1 MVWFTFKPG
10 LKAIQAA
17 WLFLLLAGVAVGV
30 AVAEQFPDP
39 QARIRALEEQV
50 RQLEERLARL
60 EASAVQ
66 PQAAVSVPA
75 QAPSTPAAPEVS
87 APSTPAALEVS
98 VPPAEAPVEAP
109 TGAATPVQ
117 TVSVTASSPP
127 IKDSEESV
135 RLPFAGYMEFHLN
148 KPRGE
153 SAQFDFHRFVL
164 LFGHSFSSRIK
175 FWSELELEHSIVE
188 GGEEKGELELE
199 QAYLDFYLNPYFNLR
214 GGMVLAPMGVINER
228 HEPPSFFGV
237 ERPMVDTVIIPS
249 TWFDLG
255 VGAWGDLG
263 RGFTYR
269 FYMMSPL
276 DATGFSADEGLR
288 GGRQKGFRSNVRNVA
303 RTARVEYRGIPR
315 LTLGGS
321 IWAGRTGFDTPN
333 LNVPV
338 RLGSFDGRYS
348 WRRLEFRGQ
357 YAHGWMRE
365 AGLLN
370 RVLQRRRGANP
381 NIAEQI
387 RGFYLE
393 GAVYMLPFHS
403 SQNLAVFTRYENF
416 DTQYRM
422 PAGFSPLKQFDRSSW
437 TVGASYF
444 PHPDVVFK
452 ADYVFNR
459 NASQVIGSRN
469 QFNLGLGWWF

>member
-1 MVWFTFKPG
+1 MVLFIFKPR
-10 LKAIQAA
+10 LKKIVTA
-17 WLFLLLAGVAVGV
+17 WLFFLLAGVAV
-30 AVAEQFPDP
+30 AQQSPAQAPAQAPDP
-39 QARIRALEEQV
+39 EARIRTLEEQV
-50 RQLEERLARL
+50 RVLEERLARL
-60 EASAVQ
+60 EAGTAP
-66 PQAAVSVPA
+66 PQAAAAASAP
-75 QAPSTPAAPEVS
+75 APSTGVAPKVPVSPPEV
-87 APSTPAALEVS
+87 PVS
-98 VPPAEAPVEAP
+98 PVEAP
-109 TGAATPVQ
+109 AGAAARLQAIPI
-117 TVSVTASSPP
+117 TATSPP
-127 IKDSEESV
+127 VKDSEESV

-153 SAQFDFHRFVL
+153 SGQFDFHRFVL

-175 FWSELELEHSIVE
+175 FWSELELEHSLVE

-228 HEPPSFFGV
+228 HEPPAFFGV

-269 FYMMSPL
+269 FYLMSPL

-288 GGRQKGFRSNVRNVA
+288 GGRQKGSRSNLRNVA

-321 IWAGRTGFDTPN
+321 VWAGRTGFDTPN
-333 LNVPV
+333 LDVPV

-348 WRRLEFRGQ
+348 WRRVEFRGQ
-357 YAHGWMRE
+357 YAHGQIQE

-370 RVLQRRRGANP
+370 RTLQRRIGINP

-393 GAVYMLPFHS
+393 SAVYLLPFHS

-422 PAGFSPLKQFDRSSW
+422 PSGFLPLKQFDRSSW

-459 NASQVIGSRN
+459 NASQVIRPRDQVN
-469 QFNLGLGWWF
+469 FGLGWWF

>member
-1 MVWFTFKPG
+1 MVWFTFKPR
-10 LKAIQAA
+10 LKKIQAT
-17 WLFLLLAGVAVGV
+17 WLFFLLAVGAVGA
-30 AVAEQFPDP
+30 AVAEQSPDP

-60 EASAVQ
+60 EASAVR
-66 PQAAVSVPA
+66 PQAAVSAPTT
-75 QAPSTPAAPEVS
+75 APSTPASP
-87 APSTPAALEVS
+87 EVS
-98 VPPAEAPVEAP
+98 VPPVEAP
-109 TGAATPVQ
+109 AGTAAPVQ
-117 TVSVTASSPP
+117 AVSVTASSPP

-135 RLPFAGYMEFHLN
+135 NLPYAGYMEFHLN

-214 GGMVLAPMGVINER
+214 GGMVLAPMGIINER
-228 HEPPSFFGV
+228 HEPPAFFGV

-269 FYMMSPL
+269 FYLMSPL

-288 GGRQKGFRSNVRNVA
+288 GGRQKGFRSNVRNLA

-321 IWAGRTGFDTPN
+321 IWAGRTGFDTPD
-333 LNVPV
+333 LDAPV

-348 WRRLEFRGQ
+348 WSRLEFRGQ
-357 YAHGWMRE
+357 YAHGWIRE

-370 RVLQRRRGANP
+370 RTLQRRRGVNP

-393 GAVYMLPFHS
+393 GGVYLLPFHS

-422 PAGFSPLKQFDRSSW
+422 PDGFLPLAQFDRSSW

-459 NASQVIGSRN
+459 NASQVIETRD

>member
-1 MVWFTFKPG
+1 MVLLIFKPG
-10 LKAIQAA
+10 LKKIVTVC
-17 WLFLLLAGVAVGV
+17 LFFLLAGA
-30 AVAEQFPDP
+30 AVAQQSSDAAPDP
-39 QARIRALEEQV
+39 EARIRSLEEQV
-50 RQLEERLARL
+50 RELEERLARL
-60 EASAVQ
+60 EAGTAP
-66 PQAAVSVPA
+66 PQAAVAASAPA
-75 QAPSTPAAPEVS
+75 PTGVAPEV
-87 APSTPAALEVS
+87 PVLPPEVPVS
-98 VPPAEAPVEAP
+98 PVEAP
-109 TGAATPVQ
+109 AGAAAPVQ
-117 TVSVTASSPP
+117 AISVTATSPP
-127 IKDSEESV
+127 VKDSEESV

-153 SAQFDFHRFVL
+153 SGQFDFHRFVL

-175 FWSELELEHSIVE
+175 FWSELELEHSLVE

-228 HEPPSFFGV
+228 HEPPAFFGV

-288 GGRQKGFRSNVRNVA
+288 GGRQKGSRSNVRNVA

-321 IWAGRTGFDTPN
+321 IWAGRTGFDTPD

-348 WRRLEFRGQ
+348 WHRLEFRGQ

-381 NIAEQI
+381 NIARQI

-393 GAVYMLPFHS
+393 SAVYLLPFHS

-422 PAGFSPLKQFDRSSW
+422 PSGFLPLKQFDRSSW

-459 NASQVIGSRN
+459 NASQVIGTRD